1 MMTDSTNPTHKS
13 ARKKLLKR
21 CLVGG
26 SIFGSLVGIVA
37 IGLPFF
43 LNSPIKDCS
52 KKLESRTNVGSMNRA
67 QQVHYLERDKFGS
80 SLAQLGLGIKPQ
92 TEEYVYL
99 TVSFRQVAF
108 NYALSKVNHR
118 RSRVGG
124 VFLGKVPETGELT
137 TFAIT
142 CEAKMVGTQAIE
154 PPINAQTCG
163 AGTEKVGP

>member
-43 LNSPIKDCS
+43 LNSGNRSCGNNHEAK
-52 KKLESRTNVGSMNRA
+52 TQVGSMNRV
-67 QQVHYLERDKFGS
+67 QQAYYLELNKFAT
-80 SLAQLGLGIKPQ
+80 SLNSELGIQPQ
-92 TEEYVYL
+92 TKEYIYL

-108 NYALSKVNHR
+108 NYGLSKVNHR
-118 RSRVGG
+118 KSWVGG
-124 VFLGKVPETGELT
+124 VFLGKIPETGETT
-137 TFAIT
+137 TFVIT
-142 CEAKMVGTQAIE
+142 CEARMVGTQAIE

-163 AGTEKVGP
+163 AGTEKVSP